1 MVKKIVIWVSAVILV
16 LYLIAVVV
24 NLLIIWLR

>member
-16 LYLIAVVV
+16 LYLVAVVV